1 MNLEFANAALF
12 AAIAQ
17 AQVEVENATKAS
29 INPHF
34 KNRYADL
41 AEVLNT
47 VRPVFA
53 RHGLA
58 IIQSVSSDQQLVTVA
73 TTIAHKEG
81 GFVSSSLSCTS
92 PTSKVQDLGSIVTY
106 LRRYSLSAM
115 ASISQEDDDGNAASQ
130 RPAKTL
136 AEPQKPSPIQALADA
151 ATVAQD
157 GTEALKAWF
166 GGLTKSER
174 EAISATPDW
183 TAIKAAA
190 SAVQP

>member
-1 MNLEFANAALF
+1 MNLENANAALF

-17 AQVEVENATKAS
+17 AQGEVENATKSAT
-29 INPHF
+29 NPHF
-34 KNRYADL
+34 KSRYADL

-47 VRPVFA
+47 VRPTFA

-58 IIQSVSSDQQLVTVA
+58 IVQSVSTEQQLVTVA

-81 GFVSSSLSCTS
+81 GFVTSSLSCPA
-92 PTSKVQDLGSIVTY
+92 PTDKVQDLGSIVTY

-115 ASISQEDDDGNAASQ
+115 AGISQEDDDGNAASQ
-130 RPAKTL
+130 RPAKAL
-136 AEPQKPSPIQALADA
+136 RGPQKPSPTQALTEA
-151 ATVAQD
+151 ATVAQG

-174 EAISATPDW
+174 ESISGLSEW
-183 TAIKAAA
+183 TEIKAAA
-190 SAVQP
+190 AKVQP

>member
-1 MNLEFANAALF
+1 MNLENANAALF

-17 AQVEVENATKAS
+17 AQGEVENATKSATNS
-29 INPHF
+29 HF

-81 GFVSSSLSCTS
+81 GFVTSSMSCTS
-92 PTSKVQDLGSIVTY
+92 PTSKIQDLGSMVTY
-106 LRRYSLSAM
+106 LRRYSVAAM
-115 ASISQEDDDGNAASQ
+115 TCISQADDDGNAASQ
-130 RPAKTL
+130 RPAKAST
-136 AEPQKPSPIQALADA
+136 EPQKPSPTQALTEA
-151 ATVAQD
+151 ATVAQG

-174 EAISATPDW
+174 EAIAASPEW
-183 TAIKAAA
+183 TTIKAAA
-190 SAVQP
+190 GKVQP

>member
-1 MNLEFANAALF
+1 M
-12 AAIAQ
+12 
-17 AQVEVENATKAS
+17 
-29 INPHF
+29 NPHF

-81 GFVSSSLSCTS
+81 GYVTASLSCAS

-115 ASISQEDDDGNAASQ
+115 AGISQEDDDGNAASQ
-130 RPAKTL
+130 RPAKAPT
-136 AEPQKPSPIQALADA
+136 EPQKPSPTQALTEA
-151 ATVAQD
+151 AAVAQG

-174 EAISATPDW
+174 EAISASPEW
-183 TAIKAAA
+183 TTIKAAA
-190 SAVQP
+190 GKVQP

>member
-1 MNLEFANAALF
+1 MNLENANAALF

-17 AQVEVENATKAS
+17 AQGEVENATKSAT
-29 INPHF
+29 NPHF
-34 KNRYADL
+34 KSRYADL

-47 VRPVFA
+47 VRPTFA

-58 IIQSVSSDQQLVTVA
+58 IVQSVSTEQQLVTVA

-81 GFVSSSLSCTS
+81 GFVTSSLSCPA

-115 ASISQEDDDGNAASQ
+115 AGISQEDDDGNAASQ
-130 RPAKTL
+130 RPAKAST
-136 AEPQKPSPIQALADA
+136 EPQKPSPTQALTEA
-151 ATVAQD
+151 ATVAQG

-174 EAISATPDW
+174 EAIAASPEW
-183 TAIKAAA
+183 TTIKAAA
-190 SAVQP
+190 GKVQP

>member
-1 MNLEFANAALF
+1 MNLENANAALF

-29 INPHF
+29 MNPHF

-58 IIQSVSSDQQLVTVA
+58 IIQSVSSDQQLVTVT

-81 GFVSSSLSCTS
+81 GYVTSSLSCAS

-106 LRRYSLSAM
+106 LRRYSVAAM
-115 ASISQEDDDGNAASQ
+115 TSISQEDDDGNAASH
-130 RPAKTL
+130 RPAKAPT
-136 AEPQKPSPIQALADA
+136 EPQKPAPTQALTDA
-151 ATVAQD
+151 ATVAQG

-166 GGLTKSER
+166 GGLTKSQR

>member
-1 MNLEFANAALF
+1 MNLENANAALF

-17 AQVEVENATKAS
+17 AQGEVENATKSATNS
-29 INPHF
+29 HF

-81 GFVSSSLSCTS
+81 GYLTSSLACTA
-92 PTSKVQDLGSIVTY
+92 PTTKIQDLGSMVTY
-106 LRRYSLSAM
+106 LRRYSVAALAG
-115 ASISQEDDDGNAASQ
+115 ISQEDDDGNAASQ
-130 RPAKTL
+130 RPAKAPT
-136 AEPQKPSPIQALADA
+136 EPQKPSPTQALTEA
-151 ATVAQD
+151 ATVAQG

-174 EAISATPDW
+174 EAISASPEW
-183 TAIKAAA
+183 TTIKAAA
-190 SAVQP
+190 GKVQP